1 MRLTILI
8 FTFLITLLSCSKEN
22 TSPTQDNDKPSEQK
36 TINLTIDGNAR
47 SFIVYLPTGY
57 NNAGKMPLIFA
68 IHGGS
73 GTPEG
78 MINIANFK
86 PIADRDKVVLVYPA
100 GIQKNWND
108 GRPTTPNQLG
118 INDVSFFKQLCDYM
132 ITNYSV
138 DGTKIYATGI
148 SNGGFMSSRLGCE
161 LSNRIAAIAVDAA
174 TIEATTIAPNCNPS
188 RPVPVIYIHGTLDP
202 LVPFTGG
209 TVSPGA
215 GGTAIS
221 HFQAID
227 KWITIN
233 GCNTTPTITDLPDI
247 ANDGTTIKQRVYSGG
262 INGSEVVSYVIL
274 NGGHTW
280 PQGYQYLNEAIIGK
294 TSQDV
299 NACEVIWAFFKRF
312 KRQ

>member
-1 MRLTILI
+1 MKIKLI
-8 FTFLITLLSCSKEN
+8 FSLLFITLLSCNKE
-22 TSPTQDNDKPSEQK
+22 DNSITPDKPSEQK
-36 TINLTIDGNAR
+36 TINLTVDGNAR

-86 PIADRDKVVLVYPA
+86 PISDREKVVLIYPA
-100 GIQKNWND
+100 GIQNNWND

-118 INDVSFFKQLCDYM
+118 INDVSFFNQMCDYA
-132 ITNYSV
+132 IANLSV

-174 TIEATTIAPNCNPS
+174 TIEATTIASSCNPG
-188 RPVPVIYIHGTLDP
+188 RPVPAIYIHGTLDP
-202 LVPFTGG
+202 LVPFSGG

-247 ANDGTTIKQRVYSGG
+247 ANDGTTIKQRVYSNST
-262 INGSEVVSYVIL
+262 NGSEVVSYVIT

-280 PQGYQYLNEAIIGK
+280 PQGYQYLNELIIGK
-294 TSQDV
+294 TSQDM
-299 NACEVIWAFFKRF
+299 NACEVIWSFFKRF
-312 KRQ
+312 RRL

>member
-1 MRLTILI
+1 MKIKLI
-8 FTFLITLLSCSKEN
+8 FSLLFITLLSCNKE
-22 TSPTQDNDKPSEQK
+22 DNSITPDKPSEQK
-36 TINLTIDGNAR
+36 TINLTVDGNAR

-86 PIADRDKVVLVYPA
+86 PISDREKAVLIYPA
-100 GIQKNWND
+100 GIQNNWND

-118 INDVSFFKQLCDYM
+118 INDVSFFNQMCDYA
-132 ITNYSV
+132 IANLSV

-174 TIEATTIAPNCNPS
+174 TIEATTIASSCNPG
-188 RPVPVIYIHGTLDP
+188 RPVPAIYIHGTLDP
-202 LVPFTGG
+202 LVPFSGG
-209 TVSPGA
+209 TLSAGA

-247 ANDGTTIKQRVYSGG
+247 ANDGTTIKQRVYSNST
-262 INGSEVVSYVIL
+262 NGSEVVSYVIT

-280 PQGYQYLNEAIIGK
+280 PQGYQYLNELIIGK
-294 TSQDV
+294 TSQDM
-299 NACEVIWAFFKRF
+299 NACEVIWSFFKRF
-312 KRQ
+312 RRL

>member
-1 MRLTILI
+1 MKIKLI
-8 FTFLITLLSCSKEN
+8 FSLLFITLLSCNKE
-22 TSPTQDNDKPSEQK
+22 DNSITPDKPSEQK
-36 TINLTIDGNAR
+36 TINLTVDGNAR

-86 PIADRDKVVLVYPA
+86 PISDREKVVLIYPA
-100 GIQKNWND
+100 GIQNNWND

-118 INDVSFFKQLCDYM
+118 INDVSFFNQMCDYA
-132 ITNYSV
+132 IANLSV

-174 TIEATTIAPNCNPS
+174 TIEATTIASSCNPG
-188 RPVPVIYIHGTLDP
+188 RPVPAIYIHGTTDP

-209 TVSPGA
+209 QMTA
-215 GGTAIS
+215 GGTAGGTVLS

-247 ANDGTTIKQRVYSGG
+247 ANDGTTIKQRVYSNTT
-262 INGSEVVSYVIL
+262 NGSEVVSYVIL

-280 PQGYQYLNEAIIGK
+280 PQGYQYLNELIIGK
-294 TSQDV
+294 TSQDM
-299 NACEVIWAFFKRF
+299 NACEVIWSFFKRF
-312 KRQ
+312 RRL